1 MNAPLKRLFY
11 YNACLLVAKKKTTD
25 ARATTIAK
33 HAFGDV
39 ILVSSRANAAKVA
52 TLTLDLADILSTRK
66 PRGLA

>member
-11 YNACLLVAKKKTTD
+11 YNACLLVAKKTTD
-25 ARATTIAK
+25 ARATSIAK

-39 ILVSSRANAAKVA
+39 ILVSSRANAAIVA

>member
-1 MNAPLKRLFY
+1 MPPKETVLLQ
-11 YNACLLVAKKKTTD
+11 CLLACSKKKTTD

>member
-1 MNAPLKRLFY
+1 MPPKETVLLQ
-11 YNACLLVAKKKTTD
+11 CLLACSKKKKTTD